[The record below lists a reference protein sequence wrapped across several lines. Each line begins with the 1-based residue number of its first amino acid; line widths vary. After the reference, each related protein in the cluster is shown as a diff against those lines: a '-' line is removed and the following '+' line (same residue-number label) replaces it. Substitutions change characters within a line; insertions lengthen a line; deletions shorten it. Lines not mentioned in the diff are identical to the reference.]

1 MVFSEKD
8 LTELFQNKFD
18 LARYQ
23 AFLRWTLQGAQS
35 RELKVLDKPLPVQKD
50 SEQKGDPNL
59 SSIGKLE
66 DNEGEGIPV
75 HFYHY
80 RLHESKVGR
89 GKVGLH
95 RKLSYWGRHSEAAL
109 VVFESDEDWRLSLIF
124 DFKVNGLETDP
135 HRFTFAF
142 GDPNAQYRT
151 AIERFTALA
160 QQQPTYNN
168 LKEAFSVEALTNEF
182 YRELERWYQLATDEK
197 SGCYF
202 PHSTSIENDD
212 TGHLELNMIR
222 LITRLIFVW
231 FIKQKGLVP
240 EELFDE
246 EKLRKIL
253 KEFHPEKPV
262 PLPKGVGE
270 QGEAPG
276 CYYNAILQNLFF
288 ATLNR
293 PIDKEHGGPRGFAEL
308 KGQHDVRNLYRYQ
321 EMFKLTKPEILDLF
335 AKVPFLNGGLFECLD
350 KVERQDGKNNCADGF
365 SRNPQRF
372 TSGHHH
378 SRYRAHIPDWLFFD
392 DKEGLIPLLGRYNF
406 TVEENTPLDQQVA
419 LDPELL
425 GKVFE
430 NLLGTYNPE
439 THETAR
445 HASGSF
451 YTPRS
456 VVHYM
461 VDASLKAYLLKAHPN
476 EEGLVEALFKS
487 NFEHGKYPDTER
499 QALTKSLKSI
509 KVLDPACG
517 SGAFP
522 MGMLHRLVDLI
533 HKLQWHASASH
544 DEDYQLKCHIIENC
558 LYGVDKQPIA
568 VQITKLR
575 FFISLICECEKQE
588 EQYNSGLKPLP
599 NLETKFVAADTLKK
613 LRLDDDGLFTIKSIP
628 GLWETFLALKEVRKK
643 HFGASNPTAKK
654 KLREQ
659 DATLCGK
666 LKEKLPGSWK
676 LDEKKLSQ
684 WDPYDQSSV
693 APFFSP
699 LWMFG
704 VDVADGSHGFDV
716 VIGNPPY
723 IQLQSNQG
731 TLAKEYKDQKYQTL
745 APMGDIYAL
754 FYERGVELLKS
765 GGHLCYITSNK
776 WMRAGY
782 GEKLRAY
789 FTLSTRPLRLVD
801 FAGEKVFSGAT
812 VDTNILLL
820 ANESSPEGKS
830 APTQCATVRQ
840 GKSDD
845 LGSVL
850 SNLDYTACTF
860 PGGESWV
867 VLSPLEQRIKAKVEA
882 HGVPLRD
889 WDITINYG
897 IKTGCNEAF
906 VVDGATRARILA
918 ECQSAAERARTEALI
933 RPLLRGRDIRP
944 WGHAWA
950 GLYLIATHNG
960 IKGKRPRVHIDRYPA
975 VKKHLDKY
983 WPQIS
988 TRADKGDTP
997 YNLRNCAYWDDFSRP
1012 KLLYSE
1018 IVREPKFYLDPDGQ
1032 FLPEATTFMMT
1043 GQHLEYLLAVL
1054 QSSPGAYFF
1063 RHFYA
1068 GGGLGDEGFRYKK
1081 AFLIQLPI
1089 PPWEDTP
1096 LQRQIV
1102 AAPAGS
1108 NVENLVCAL
1117 YHLTEEEQAQV
1128 TGPAIIRD

>member
-23 AFLRWTLQGAQS
+23 AFLSWTLQGAQS
-35 RELKVLDKPLPVQKD
+35 GELTLLDKPFPVQKD
-50 SEQKGDPNL
+50 SAQKDDPNL

-202 PHSTSIENDD
+202 PHNTSIENDD

-240 EELFDE
+240 EELFEE
-246 EKLRKIL
+246 EKLRDIL
-253 KEFHPEKPV
+253 KEFHPEKPN
-262 PLPKGVGE
+262 PLPE
-270 QGEAPG
+270 GEAPG

-321 EMFKLTKPEILDLF
+321 EMFKLTKPAILELF

-350 KVERQDGKNNCADGF
+350 KVERQDGKNDCADGF

-372 TSGHHH
+372 PDGQHH
-378 SRYRAHIPDWLFFD
+378 SKYRAHIPDWLFFD

-451 YTPRS
+451 YTPRE

-476 EEGLVEALFKS
+476 EEGLVETLFKS
-487 NFEHGKYPDTER
+487 NFEHGQYPDTER

-533 HKLQWHASASH
+533 HKLQGNSSASPE
-544 DEDYQLKCHIIENC
+544 EDYQLKCHIIENC

-613 LRLDDDGLFTIKSIP
+613 LRLDADGLFTIKSIP
-628 GLWETFLALKEVRKK
+628 GLWETFQALKEVRKK
-643 HFGASNPTAKK
+643 HFEASNPTAKK

-659 DATLCGK
+659 DATLCGE
-666 LKEKLPGSWK
+666 LKEKLPESWK
-676 LDEKKLSQ
+676 LDEEKLSQ

-704 VDVADGSHGFDV
+704 VDGFDV

-731 TLAKEYKDQKYQTL
+731 TLAKEYKNQKYKTL
-745 APMGDIYAL
+745 APMGDIYTL

-789 FTLSTRPLRLVD
+789 FTLSMRPLRLVD

-820 ANESSPEGKS
+820 AKGSSPEGKS

-918 ECQSAAERARTEALI
+918 ECQSAAERTRTEALI

-950 GLYLIATHNG
+950 GLYLIATFPARHYD
-960 IKGKRPRVHIDRYPA
+960 IALYPA
-975 VKKHLDKY
+975 VRRYLLSYGKERLEQTGKTYTLNGQKVKARKRTNNKWFETQDS
-983 WPQIS
+983 IS
-988 TRADKGDTP
+988 
-997 YNLRNCAYWDDFSRP
+997 YWDDFSRP
-1012 KLLYSE
+1012 YIAWKAVGRNLAFGL
-1018 IVREPKFYLDPDGQ
+1018 VEPNT
-1032 FLPEATTFMMT
+1032 FLSAPASFISA
-1043 GQHLEYLLAVL
+1043 GHYNQYLLQYLCSPVCRYFVYKNSDTTGAGDIMLNIQSLTKFPVPKDSPVL
-1054 QSSPGAYFF
+1054 ELADSQDLPAITQAI
-1063 RHFYA
+1063 YA
-1068 GGGLGDEGFRYKK
+1068 SYDL
-1081 AFLIQLPI
+1081 
-1089 PPWEDTP
+1089 
-1096 LQRQIV
+1096 
-1102 AAPAGS
+1102 
-1108 NVENLVCAL
+1108 N
-1117 YHLTEEEQAQV
+1117 EEEIAFIEQA
-1128 TGPAIIRD
+1128 R